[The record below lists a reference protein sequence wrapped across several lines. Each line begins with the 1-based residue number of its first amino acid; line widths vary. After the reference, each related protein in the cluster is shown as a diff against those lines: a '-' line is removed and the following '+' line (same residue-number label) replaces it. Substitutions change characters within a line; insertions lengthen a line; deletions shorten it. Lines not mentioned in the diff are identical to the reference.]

1 MSPPINHVDPPSRLA
16 PARNSTRQRIVQ
28 GARNHFFANGFR
40 GVTMDDLAGELG
52 MSKKTLYAHF
62 PSKTALLEAVLDD
75 KFRTVDADLGRVTSG
90 GLPDIHATMQQL
102 LGSLQQHLQEIQ
114 PPFVRDVHR
123 NAPELFKSIQLRR
136 RAMVEKHFGKV
147 LGEGRR
153 QGIVRK
159 DIPTGTMIEILLGT
173 IDAIVTPARVT
184 QLKLTPQTALSSILK
199 IFFYGVLTESHR
211 PKL

>member
-1 MSPPINHVDPPSRLA
+1 MPPSILRIEPPSRRA
-16 PARNSTRQRIVQ
+16 PTRNSTRQRIIE
-28 GARNHFFANGFR
+28 GARSHFFTHGFR

-62 PSKTALLEAVLDD
+62 SSKTALVVAVLDD

-90 GLPDIHATMQQL
+90 GLPDIHATMHHL
-102 LGSLQQHLQEIQ
+102 LGSLQQHIQEIQ

-136 RAMVEKHFGKV
+136 RTMVEKHFGKV
-147 LGEGRR
+147 LGAGRR

-173 IDAIVTPARVT
+173 IDAIVNPARMT
-184 QLKLTPQTALSSILK
+184 ELKLTPHTALSTILK

-211 PKL
+211 TKL